1 MWGPELG
8 FRHWLAEGLNQR
20 FSFTCGAGYLWG
32 SKAIFNGAFY
42 HNWVSLTT
50 LAPRGEFMYYNS
62 VKSENALDAITAI
75 FESN

>member
-1 MWGPELG
+1 MD
-8 FRHWLAEGLNQR
+8 
-20 FSFTCGAGYLWG
+20 
-32 SKAIFNGAFY
+32 SKAIFDGAFY
-42 HNWVSLTT
+42 QNWVSLTT